1 MTEYIH
7 VFWLRSSD
15 RDGVAQDDQM
25 RRTLATFEAA
35 AGSALP
41 TWAYRL
47 VEAGNTTRQLGQ
59 ADHHLE
65 PPFHSRLADAAAPDL
80 ITLTVVAG
88 LDEARFL
95 HRRTA
100 DAGRAG
106 DFSIAGSGL
115 YTTLQDWSGTDDEPC
130 AFAEAIQ
137 FGTYDTG
144 SPGDEWILADY
155 YADVR
160 MPAFSR
166 QPGAVRARRLTTAC
180 AAPGRTAVLYEFS
193 SLEARLTNFEPLE
206 GQEVAARAIS
216 LTRHRALS
224 PSIGVRFR

>member
-7 VFWLRSSD
+7 VFWLRSIGREGTASD
-15 RDGVAQDDQM
+15 KQM
-25 RRTLATFEAA
+25 RRTLASFEAA
-35 AGSALP
+35 AGSVLP

-47 VEAGNTTRQLGQ
+47 VGAGHTTRHLGQ

-65 PPFHSRLADAAAPDL
+65 PPFHSRLSDPSAPDL
-80 ITLTVVAG
+80 ITFTVTPD
-88 LDEARFL
+88 LDDARFL

-100 DAGRAG
+100 DAGAAG
-106 DFSIAGSGL
+106 DFTIAGSGL
-115 YTTLQDWSGTDDEPC
+115 YTTLQDWSGADDEGG

-144 SPGDEWILADY
+144 SPGDEWTLADY

>member
-7 VFWLRSSD
+7 VFWLRSPA
-15 RDGVAQDDQM
+15 REGAATEEQM
-25 RRTLATFEAA
+25 RSTLASFEAA
-35 AGSALP
+35 AGSALE

-47 VEAGNTTRQLGQ
+47 VGAGDTTRQLGQ
-59 ADHHLE
+59 ADHHIE
-65 PPFHSRLADAAAPDL
+65 PPFHSRLADASAPDL
-80 ITLTVVAG
+80 ITFTLTPG
-88 LDEARFL
+88 LDDARFL

-100 DAGRAG
+100 DADSTGE
-106 DFSIAGSGL
+106 FSIVGSGL
-115 YTTLQDWSGTDDEPC
+115 YTSLQTWCGADDEPG

-144 SPGDEWILADY
+144 APGDEWALADY

-224 PSIGVRFR
+224 PSIGIRFR